1 MPDSSTVTDSFERGK
16 VGIGTLIVFAVVVL
30 VAVIAAGVIV
40 YSAGLLESQATDIVS
55 PDEPLFWIEI
65 LPY

>member
-1 MPDSSTVTDSFERGK
+1 MPDSNIVTDSLDRGK

-40 YSAGLLESQATDIVS
+40 YSAGLLESQATDVVS
-55 PDEPLFWIEI
+55 PDEPLF
-65 LPY
+65 